1 MRSPRSF
8 QECICNLILLLLTS
22 IFPFLIS
29 TKNSLRSD
37 SYWQQVRRQSS
48 GFPYDLQPESIK
60 IHYKI
65 SMLKSLLTATILFSS
80 ISAVYLHTHL
90 IKILLAQIEGLI
102 AMTYKTLQVDTE
114 FSFICSKYIWVHAM
128 SDMIDSEHWK
138 YSNMSIKN
146 LLKNLFT
153 L

>member
-1 MRSPRSF
+1 MHSPTSF
-8 QECICNLILLLLTS
+8 QECICNLMLLLLIS

-29 TKNSLRSD
+29 TTICRNSLRGG

-48 GFPYDLQPESIK
+48 GFPYDLQPENIK

-65 SMLKSLLTATILFSS
+65 SSMLKSLLTATILFSS

-102 AMTYKTLQVDTE
+102 VMTYKTLQVDTE
-114 FSFICSKYIWVHAM
+114 FSCICLKYIWAHAM

-138 YSNMSIKN
+138 YTNMSIKN
-146 LLKNLFT
+146 LFT